1 MINITRM
8 KSEEDEK
15 FMRTMTTRRP
25 E

>member
-15 FMRTMTTRRP
+15 FMRTITTRRP